1 MDPRELHERLDACR
15 PGSDDLAQ
23 PELAAVRAE
32 LQRDAGLRRRA
43 NKSEQFDR
51 AVAASMQDVTVPLG
65 LKERLLA
72 SLIDPPAVAQE
83 TILTE
88 PVAVNPRRRIQRR
101 TIIAGLIAA
110 AACVALVVMLP
121 WNESAE
127 PWGALQIADRA
138 VAEFEKFDP
147 ALPDGWDAG
156 KAPRSAFI
164 PLDRN
169 PQQRVVEVAGCKGV
183 AYRVFSRQ
191 QVVGALLLLRPSESL
206 KSFPTRPHAV
216 PQVNTSGRVASCW
229 AENKQ
234 VYVLVF
240 KGNASDYKAFLKATG
255 PVALRRILNSQL

>member
-23 PELAAVRAE
+23 PELADVRAE

-43 NKSEQFDR
+43 NKAEQFDR

-72 SLIDPPAVAQE
+72 SLIDPPTVAQE

-88 PVAVNPRRRIQRR
+88 PVAANPRRRVQRR
-101 TIIAGLIAA
+101 TIIAGLLAV
-110 AACVALVVMLP
+110 AACVALVAMAP
-121 WNESAE
+121 WRGNAE

-138 VAEFEKFDP
+138 VTEFDEFDP
-147 ALPDGWDAG
+147 GRPDGWAAG
-156 KAPRSAFI
+156 KPPRSAFI

-169 PQQRVVEVAGCKGV
+169 PQQRSVEVAGCRGV

-206 KSFPTRPHAV
+206 KGFPTRPHAV

-234 VYVLVF
+234 VYVLIF
-240 KGNASDYKAFLKATG
+240 KGNASDYRSFLKATG
-255 PVALRRILNSQL
+255 PVALRGILHSPL